1 LNDRIMLDL
10 YDELKSLIAIF
21 DRSQIPYALCG
32 GLAMA
37 VHGIPR
43 ATIDID
49 VLITNEA
56 LASARS
62 AARQLG
68 YTIIA
73 APMSFADGKVQIHRI
88 SKIDPDSRD
97 ILMLDLLL
105 VTDSLLEVWKAREQ
119 LEWENGSL
127 WVVSRSGLIA
137 LKQLRRSSQDL
148 TDIAQLT
155 EESDET

>member
-1 LNDRIMLDL
+1 MLDL

-21 DRSQIPYALCG
+21 DRNRVAYALCG

-49 VLITNEA
+49 MLIANEA
-56 LASARS
+56 LSSAQS

-68 YTIIA
+68 YTLIA
-73 APMSFADGKVQIHRI
+73 APMSFADGKAQIHRI

-97 ILMLDLLL
+97 VLMLNLLL
-105 VTDSLLEVWKAREQ
+105 VTDPLLEIWEAREQ
-119 LEWENGSL
+119 VEWENGNL
-127 WVVSRSGLIA
+127 WVVSRAGLIA
-137 LKQLRRSSQDL
+137 LKQLRRSGQDL
-148 TDIAQLT
+148 IDIARLIK
-155 EESDET
+155 ESNET